1 MYLCDAPT
9 GVIGKQVGEEL
20 VLELNDFTNPAIFV
34 PEFNEIIWGIES
46 WWSKIESPDDL
57 KQVTDADIENA
68 WYVKALKK
76 IEEENVRD
84 TKADA

>member
-34 PEFNEIIWGIES
+34 PEFNEIIWGAES

-57 KQVTDADIENA
+57 KQITDADIENA